1 MTRALAA
8 AGLLVLFPL
17 AAAAAPVRARTAP
30 RAFVAAPTLVE
41 GPLAEQPVPG
51 FEKTSRKIRR
61 APQSPGRIEFE
72 APPASLRAGEDYGV
86 GVYFVNQGRKP
97 VTLRDLRFGLSANGR
112 KTAGRVTPRTV
123 TVKRG
128 ERALL
133 HEIRGQWPAAA
144 RTWALRVQLAAASGD
159 TYTSQLAWK

>member
-1 MTRALAA
+1 VTRARAA
-8 AGLLVLFPL
+8 AGVLVLFPL
-17 AAAAAPVRARTAP
+17 AAAAAPVRARTGP
-30 RAFVAAPTLVE
+30 RAFVTAPTLVE

-61 APQSPGRIEFE
+61 APQGSGRIEFD
-72 APPASLRAGEDYGV
+72 APRAGLRTGEDYNV
-86 GVYFVNQGRKP
+86 GVYFVNQVGKP
-97 VTLRDLRFGLSANGR
+97 VTLRDLRFGLNANGR
-112 KTAGRVTPRTV
+112 KSAGRVPPRTV

-133 HEIRGQWPAAA
+133 HEVRGRWPAAA
-144 RTWALRVQLAAASGD
+144 RTWALRVQLTAASGD